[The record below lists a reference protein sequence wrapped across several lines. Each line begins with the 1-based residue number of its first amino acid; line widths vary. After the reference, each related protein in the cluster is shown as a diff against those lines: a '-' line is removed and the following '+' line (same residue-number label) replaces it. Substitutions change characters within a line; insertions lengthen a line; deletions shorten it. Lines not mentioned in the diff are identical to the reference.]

1 MSCLTPDTPQ
11 KAVSG
16 QRVCR
21 EPRRSLGFFRK
32 MAGRFRADRL
42 ESLEN
47 KRYGGSLH
55 GRRWRRCSTRQAA
68 LTAIGAR
75 SWRMFRCLC
84 CRLLKFRCFAGG
96 RERGG
101 WMGRVSVVILVSTVI
116 LRQMPLRINRP
127 MQRRAIGPWREHG
140 GLQPARMMRDHP
152 SRPCK
157 RQRALHRQQTAQQQD
172 DQVSYRYTHATEF
185 NTMGILP
192 SDPSPGSRFY
202 PPRSCQF
209 TGMRIKRLR
218 NYSTRNSNFCFRQSS
233 VLM

>member
-32 MAGRFRADRL
+32 MTSRFRTDWL
-42 ESLEN
+42 ERLEN

-55 GRRWRRCSTRQAA
+55 GRRWRRCSTHQAA

-84 CRLLKFRCFAGG
+84 CRLLKFRCFTG
-96 RERGG
+96 RREPGG
-101 WMGRVSVVILVSTVI
+101 WMGRVSVVILVSTVT
-116 LRQMPLRINRP
+116 LRQMPLRIIRP
-127 MQRRAIGPWREHG
+127 MQKRAIGPWREHG
-140 GLQPARMMRDHP
+140 GLQPACMMRDHP
-152 SRPCK
+152 SRSCK

-172 DQVSYRYTHATEF
+172 DQVSNRYTHATEF
-185 NTMGILP
+185 NTMGIRL
-192 SDPSPGSRFY
+192 SDPPTHRPAVASIHPEAAGSPA
-202 PPRSCQF
+202 
-209 TGMRIKRLR
+209 
-218 NYSTRNSNFCFRQSS
+218 
-233 VLM
+233 